1 MFQIAIKFMQRIQ
14 GITIM
19 DNLQKFVVTI
29 VNPSL
34 KKRFTA
40 VHMTQSF
47 EESVREAYTAKAKL
61 GHGWKIISVSLK

>member
-1 MFQIAIKFMQRIQ
+1 MFQIVTRFMQRTLVI
-14 GITIM
+14 IIM

-34 KKRFTA
+34 KKKFTA

-47 EESVREAYTAKAKL
+47 EESVREAYTAKAKK
-61 GHGWKIISVSLK
+61 GS

>member
-1 MFQIAIKFMQRIQ
+1 M
-14 GITIM
+14 G
-19 DNLQKFVVTI
+19 NLQKFVVTI

-47 EESVREAYTAKAKL
+47 EESVREPYTAKAKL